1 MVVPAPWSRDKFCFV
16 SRYSQSSDEE
26 LAQIAAREGSAGLA
40 FEELLRRYQTRV
52 WRICYR
58 LLSHEQDASDA
69 SQEVCLRLFLH
80 RGKFAGMS
88 KYSTWVYGVAVKT
101 CLTIR
106 RGRGRRKKHE
116 AASDSEALWS
126 GVPDRPA
133 SPEGA
138 KLDLEQMLD
147 ILDDEDRAL
156 MILKY
161 AENYS
166 HEELAEIFEI
176 GESACKMRLSR
187 AREKLQQRFGDAAPA
202 SKEGAG
208 NAAK

>member
-1 MVVPAPWSRDKFCFV
+1 V
-16 SRYSQSSDEE
+16 SRYSHSSDEE

-52 WRICYR
+52 WRICFR
-58 LLSHEQDASDA
+58 LLSHEQDAADA

-80 RGKFAGMS
+80 RAKFSGLS

-116 AASDSEALWS
+116 MASDSEALW
-126 GVPDRPA
+126 GEVQDRPA

-138 KLDLEQMLD
+138 KLDLEQMLE
-147 ILDDEDRAL
+147 ILDEEDRAL

-187 AREKLQQRFGDAAPA
+187 AREKLQQRFGDNVEP
-202 SKEGAG
+202 KP
-208 NAAK
+208 AAKGGAV

>member
-1 MVVPAPWSRDKFCFV
+1 MFPPFDLRDKFCFV
-16 SRYSQSSDEE
+16 SRYSHSSDEE

-52 WRICYR
+52 WRICFR

-80 RGKFAGMS
+80 RAKFAGLS

-116 AASDSEALWS
+116 MASDSEALW
-126 GVPDRPA
+126 GEVQDRPA

-187 AREKLQQRFGDAAPA
+187 AREKLQQRFGDAAEP
-202 SKEGAG
+202 KP
-208 NAAK
+208 AAKGGAV